1 MRLLVI
7 LLFIPV
13 FVFAGVGFSD
23 SEPGILD
30 TLSPSITLTSPVEGD
45 SFEYEVP
52 FVWEVLDHSISV
64 AVDAVVLTI
73 LDPGDAEIYSHAE
86 VMNIEGSY
94 SFTWEVTTI
103 LPEGSYWQIEATD
116 ALGNSVIATGG
127 TFSAT
132 NNPVSVELPTVL
144 TMEQAKPNPFNPQTT
159 IRFYNPKDGMA
170 SLKIYDINGRLV
182 ETLHQGQLERD
193 WHELTWRAKGHASG
207 AYFAQLI
214 SGTETRNIKLMLL
227 K

>member
-1 MRLLVI
+1 MRLFAI
-7 LLFIPV
+7 SLFIPAL
-13 FVFAGVGFSD
+13 VFAGVGFSD

-86 VMNIEGSY
+86 VMNIEGNY
-94 SFTWEVTTI
+94 NFTWEATTT
-103 LPEGSYWQIEATD
+103 LPDGSYWQIEAID
-116 ALGNSVIATGG
+116 AYGNSSYATGG
-127 TFSAT
+127 TFNAT
-132 NNPVSVELPTVL
+132 NTPVSVELPTVL
-144 TMEQAKPNPFNPQTT
+144 TLEQAKPNPFNPKTT
-159 IRFYNPKDGMA
+159 IRFYNPKQGMA

-182 ETLHQGQLERD
+182 ETLHQGQLNKN

-207 AYFAQLI
+207 AYFARLI
-214 SGTETRNIKLMLL
+214 SGNETRNIKLMLL

>member
-1 MRLLVI
+1 MRLFAI
-7 LLFIPV
+7 SLFIPAL
-13 FVFAGVGFSD
+13 VFAGVGFSD

-45 SFEYEVP
+45 SFDFEVP
-52 FVWEVLDHSISV
+52 FVWEVQDHSISV
-64 AVDAVVLTI
+64 SVDAVVLTI
-73 LDPGDAEIYSHAE
+73 LGPDDVQIYSHAE
-86 VMNIEGSY
+86 VMNIEGNY
-94 SFTWEVTTI
+94 NFTWEVTTT

-116 ALGNSVIATGG
+116 AFGNSSIETGG
-127 TFSAT
+127 TFNAT
-132 NNPVSVELPTVL
+132 NTPVSVELPTVL
-144 TMEQAKPNPFNPQTT
+144 TLEQAKPNPFNPQTT
-159 IRFYNPKDGMA
+159 IRFYNPKQGNA

-182 ETLHQGQLERD
+182 ETLHQGQLNKD

-207 AYFAQLI
+207 AYFARLI

>member
-1 MRLLVI
+1 MRLLGI
-7 LLFIPV
+7 LLFIPA

-45 SFEYEVP
+45 SFDFEVP
-52 FVWEVLDHSISV
+52 FVWEVQEHSISV
-64 AVDAVVLTI
+64 AVDAVVLSVI
-73 LDPGDAEIYSHAE
+73 GPDEAVIYSHGE
-86 VMNIEGSY
+86 VMNSEGSY
-94 SFTWEVTTI
+94 NFTWEVTTT
-103 LPEGSYWQIEATD
+103 LPDGSYWQIEATD
-116 ALGNSVIATGG
+116 ALGNSAIATGG

-132 NNPVSVELPTVL
+132 NAPVSVELPTVL

-159 IRFYNPKDGMA
+159 IRFYNPKEGMT

-182 ETLHQGQLERD
+182 ETLHQGHLNKD

-207 AYFAQLI
+207 AYFARLI
-214 SGTETRNIKLMLL
+214 SGNETRNIKLMLL

>member
-1 MRLLVI
+1 MRLFAI
-7 LLFIPV
+7 LLFIPA

-45 SFEYEVP
+45 SFDFEVP
-52 FVWEVLDHSISV
+52 FVWEVQEHSISE

-73 LDPGDAEIYSHAE
+73 LGPDDVQIYSHAE
-86 VMNIEGSY
+86 VMNIEGNY
-94 SFTWEVTTI
+94 NFTWEATTT
-103 LPEGSYWQIEATD
+103 LPDGSYWQIEATD
-116 ALGNSVIATGG
+116 AFGNSSIATGG
-127 TFSAT
+127 TFNAT
-132 NNPVSVELPTVL
+132 NTPVSVELPTVL
-144 TMEQAKPNPFNPQTT
+144 TLEQAKPNPFNPQTT
-159 IRFYNPKDGMA
+159 IRFYNPKQGNA

-182 ETLHQGQLERD
+182 ETLHQGQLD
-193 WHELTWRAKGHASG
+193 KNWHELTWRAKGHASG
-207 AYFAQLI
+207 AYFARLI

>member
-1 MRLLVI
+1 MRLFAI
-7 LLFIPV
+7 LLFIPA

-45 SFEYEVP
+45 SFDFEVP
-52 FVWEVLDHSISV
+52 FVWEVQEHSISE

-73 LDPGDAEIYSHAE
+73 LGPDDVQIYSHAE
-86 VMNIEGSY
+86 VMNIEGNY
-94 SFTWEVTTI
+94 NFTWEATTT
-103 LPEGSYWQIEATD
+103 LPDGSYWQIEAID
-116 ALGNSVIATGG
+116 AYGNSSYATGG
-127 TFSAT
+127 TFNAT
-132 NNPVSVELPTVL
+132 NTPVSVELPTVL

-159 IRFYNPKDGMA
+159 IRFYNPKQGMA

-182 ETLHQGQLERD
+182 ETLHQGQLNKN

-207 AYFAQLI
+207 AYFARLI
-214 SGTETRNIKLMLL
+214 SGNETRNIKLMLL

>member
-1 MRLLVI
+1 MRLLGI

-52 FVWEVLDHSISV
+52 FVWEVQEHSISE
-64 AVDAVVLTI
+64 AVDAVMLSVIGPDETV
-73 LDPGDAEIYSHAE
+73 IYSHAE
-86 VMNIEGSY
+86 VMNSEGSY
-94 SFTWEVTTI
+94 NFTWEATTT

-116 ALGNSVIATGG
+116 ALGNSAFAAGG
-127 TFSAT
+127 TFNAT
-132 NNPVSVELPTVL
+132 NTPVSVELPTVL
-144 TMEQAKPNPFNPQTT
+144 TLEQAKPNPFNPQTT
-159 IRFYNPKDGMA
+159 IRFYNPKEGMT

-182 ETLHQGQLERD
+182 KTLYHGQLEKD

-207 AYFAQLI
+207 AYFARLI
-214 SGTETRNIKLMLL
+214 SGNETRNIKLMLL